1 MSSRLRYLIPSA
13 LSLLALAVAV
23 SSGTFAG
30 AQGLPD
36 AGSIPPGTVAA
47 FAGTNPPPGWLPTD
61 GSAVP
66 RTQYPG
72 LYAAI
77 GTRYGAGD
85 GSTTFNLPD
94 LRGRVLAGQG
104 TASDVDT
111 LGEND
116 GLAVGSR
123 KIHHRHGKGTINIP
137 NGGAHSHQ
145 PAAGYFGDFN
155 NAFGGPGLTTSG
167 GSFQLNALHGGTAS
181 ATHSHPNSEF
191 AGEVGDTSGPP
202 DAPAYQVVVWMI
214 KG

>member
-1 MSSRLRYLIPSA
+1 MSSRLRFAIPSA
-13 LSLLALAVAV
+13 VSILALCIALSAGNFV
-23 SSGTFAG
+23 G

-36 AGSIPPGTVAA
+36 TGAVPPGTVAA

-61 GSAVP
+61 GSAVS

-72 LYAAI
+72 LFAAI
-77 GTRYGAGD
+77 GTRYGGGGV

-116 GLAVGSR
+116 GLGVDSR
-123 KIHHRHGKGTINIP
+123 KIHHRHGKGTIAITTPSGEHQHRIP
-137 NGGAHSHQ
+137 WGPNTPGTVLQTPFAKAGFYDWINTEAGDGAH
-145 PAAGYFGDFN
+145 
-155 NAFGGPGLTTSG
+155 T
-167 GSFQLNALHGGTAS
+167 
-181 ATHSHPNSEF
+181 HPNSAF
-191 AGEVGDTSGPP
+191 SGEVGDTTGPL

-214 KG
+214 KA